1 MHLTKKNSQKRQ
13 NYYRHNKRSQK
24 RRMKV
29 GGDDSPPVPR
39 TPRPK
44 HLTPFPE
51 PIKLPTEDNVKDLIS
66 VDGNSTNYLKQTK
79 FRMRLGEG
87 QFGTVQKRCENVDNK
102 KCYAVKTLIIKKE
115 VTDEAYKKLLEDLT
129 REVKIQKKLT
139 MKGKKKIGNEN
150 YIAQYIAHSIKTAAN
165 SSKPIVPYLAMSL
178 YDKSLNKLEYEYA
191 KKIFTNN
198 SIKNFITQLC
208 QGLNY
213 MNKKSISHNDLAPRN
228 VLIAKVGEE
237 YHPRITDFGLAM
249 ELTTN
254 PTEII
259 PNKYPSLE
267 GAPEI
272 FTRKIYKNS
281 DVYSAAILLS
291 NIIFNY
297 HYFNEKE
304 QGYVWK
310 DLLNQTPF
318 NKYPNPLTIDNIKL
332 MYENIGKGDGPLSQ
346 SYKDLII
353 NDRYLK
359 EDYSNNSIIAT
370 IFEDDTFRTAECFR
384 YDVSQRSNMEELCE
398 LFNLD
403 EKEIPALNKGVFDH
417 LKEQLFV
424 DRHTKVSIEPTHQ
437 TLNEVR
443 KEVNELRE
451 AAAAKAAA
459 KAKAEAEEEVAAE
472 AAEAEAASSFRRKGA
487 MRRERAEAAKA
498 AAARARAKA
507 EAEAE
512 RLAAEQAEAERLA
525 AEQAEAERLEIA
537 AEAERLKIAEEREK
551 AEKRNAEKAA
561 KIEKKMKNSREK
573 AEKKATK
580 LIKRLKKKAKKT
592 KNLNEIKKKK
602 GIINI
607 NSLRKKNV
615 FLIKKKSNIKNYL
628 KFKPLRSK
636 KKRRQLLQNIFTE
649 LPNTTR
655 ELPELP
661 ISTAGGA
668 RTNKKKSNKRSSK
681 KSKKNYTIN
690 KKRTHKRK

>member
-1 MHLTKKNSQKRQ
+1 MRLTKKNSQKRQ
-13 NYYRHNKRSQK
+13 NYYRHNKKSQK
-24 RRMKV
+24 RSM
-29 GGDDSPPVPR
+29 GGGGGYSEVDNSNEEVDTSYEEIK
-39 TPRPK
+39 TPSTSSFELASTSKRLK
-44 HLTPFPE
+44 KLKKII
-51 PIKLPTEDNVKDLIS
+51 IKLEP
-66 VDGNSTNYLKQTK
+66 VDGNSREV
-79 FRMRLGEG
+79 FRSTSKVTELGKG

-102 KCYAVKTLIIKKE
+102 KCYAVKTLIIKGLKKG
-115 VTDEAYKKLLEDLT
+115 DGAAYKKLLEDLT

-139 MKGKKKIGNEN
+139 MNGEDKIGDDN
-150 YIAQYIAHSIKTAAN
+150 YIAQYIAHSIKTAFDSN
-165 SSKPIVPYLAMSL
+165 GKKIIEPYLAMSL
-178 YDKSLNKLEYEYA
+178 YDKSLNKLEYKDDE
-191 KKIFTNN
+191 KFFFTNN
-198 SIKNFITQLC
+198 SIKKFITQLC
-208 QGLNY
+208 QGLKY
-213 MNKKSISHNDLAPRN
+213 MNSNNISHNDIAARN

-370 IFEDDTFRTAECFR
+370 IFEYDTFRTAECFR

-424 DRHTKVSIEPTHQ
+424 DQVSTIPIEDPIFD
-437 TLNEVR
+437 TLEGA
-443 KEVNELRE
+443 LGQE
-451 AAAAKAAA
+451 AAAAA
-459 KAKAEAEEEVAAE
+459 KTRAKFAEVAL
-472 AAEAEAASSFRRKGA
+472 
-487 MRRERAEAAKA
+487 EAAKK
-498 AAARARAKA
+498 ARAGT

-602 GIINI
+602 V
-607 NSLRKKNV
+607 L
-615 FLIKKKSNIKNYL
+615 
-628 KFKPLRSK
+628 
-636 KKRRQLLQNIFTE
+636 
-649 LPNTTR
+649 
-655 ELPELP
+655 
-661 ISTAGGA
+661 
-668 RTNKKKSNKRSSK
+668 
-681 KSKKNYTIN
+681 
-690 KKRTHKRK
+690 